1 MIFVVGVLLCML
13 AAGFVGWP
21 MLRRRQRAAEVDH
34 QQLVRSIYR
43 ARLAEL
49 ANETDDGQL
58 RGEMESELGAVLLTD
73 ARTDAVADEPRSS
86 ARVGLVGWLCV
97 ALIPLGG
104 LTLYLSLS
112 DPELQQIRG
121 AEEVLSLANDDV
133 AVQSWALKLQERVS
147 NAPDDGKSWYL
158 LGHARL
164 KLGQFADAAEAF
176 ASTDN
181 LTPGDIGV
189 QVYWLQARYLAAGG
203 RLDHVSRGLA
213 DAVLEEQPNLPV
225 VLEILALDAVHRG
238 EAAEAVALLNRAMTS
253 TTDIRQQATFS
264 SAIQQVRSGFSEVPP
279 GITVKV
285 AASGEPSPHS
295 TVFVVARPPGG
306 GMPYAVARR
315 PAFMLPFEVRL
326 DDLVSMSPAR
336 KLSEAEAFEVVV
348 RLSVSGNAMPQPGDW
363 QWRSS
368 SFAIQS
374 GDAPVVEAM
383 LTPP

>member
-1 MIFVVGVLLCML
+1 MV

-21 MLRRRQRAAEVDH
+21 MLRRRQGAVEVDH

-58 RGEMESELGAVLLTD
+58 RSEMESELGAVLLTD
-73 ARTDAVADEPRSS
+73 ARTDALADEPRSP
-86 ARVGLVGWLCV
+86 ARVGLVGWLCI

-104 LTLYLSLS
+104 LTLYLSIS

-133 AVQSWALKLQERVS
+133 AVQSWALKLQERVG

-164 KLGQFADAAEAF
+164 KLGQFADAAQAF

-203 RLDHVSRGLA
+203 RLDDVSRGLA
-213 DAVLEEQPNLPV
+213 DTVLEQQPNLPV

-238 EAAEAVALLNRAMTS
+238 ESAEAVALLNRAMTS

-285 AASGEPSPHS
+285 ATSGEPSPHS
-295 TVFVVARPPGG
+295 TIFVVARPPGG

-336 KLSEAEAFEVVV
+336 KLSDAEAFEIVV

-363 QWRSS
+363 QWQSS
-368 SFAIQS
+368 SLAIQS

-383 LTPP
+383 LVPP